1 MAAEKK
7 TNKHD
12 DDCILSDFDL
22 YMYMVGFFVMNLK
35 KNILR

>member
-1 MAAEKK
+1 MAAEKKK

-22 YMYMVGFFVMNLK
+22 YMYMVGFFIMN
-35 KNILR
+35 